1 MHEDLLASVM
11 RSFVEGEVDV
21 LACTTIIESGL
32 DIPAANTIL
41 IHRADTFGLAQLY
54 QLRGRVGRSSRRA
67 YAYLLYRRRER
78 LSDVARKRLQAIF
91 NASELGAG
99 FQIALSDLEIRG
111 AGNIL
116 GAEQH
121 GHVAAVGF
129 DLYTRLLAEAVEE
142 QKAEFEGRP
151 AEIERP
157 GAVVDLPVDAHLPDS
172 YVPDTAQKLE
182 LYRRL
187 GRVRTA
193 GELAAFR
200 QELADRFGPTPQP
213 VLRLLE
219 VVELR
224 MAAEAA
230 GIASISREEGEL
242 VLRLGTLSRTAMVR
256 ALAPMGRDA
265 VRFGTNQ
272 ARIRLP
278 RDSARA
284 WSLAQSLVARLL
296 PAAEEQRE
304 RAAAA
309 QVPH

>member
-1 MHEDLLASVM
+1 M
-11 RSFVEGEVDV
+11 
-21 LACTTIIESGL
+21 
-32 DIPAANTIL
+32 
-41 IHRADTFGLAQLY
+41 
-54 QLRGRVGRSSRRA
+54 
-67 YAYLLYRRRER
+67 
-78 LSDVARKRLQAIF
+78 
-91 NASELGAG
+91 
-99 FQIALSDLEIRG
+99 
-111 AGNIL
+111 
-116 GAEQH
+116 
-121 GHVAAVGF
+121 AAVGF

-172 YVPDTAQKLE
+172 YVPETSQKLD

-187 GRVRTA
+187 GRVHTQ

-200 QELADRFGPTPQP
+200 QELLDRFGPPPQP

-224 MAAEAA
+224 MAAENA

-242 VLRLGTLSRTAMVR
+242 VVRLGTLSRAAAMR
-256 ALAPMGRDA
+256 ALASMGRDV

-278 RDSARA
+278 RDAARS
-284 WSLAQSLVARLL
+284 WSVAQSVVSRLL
-296 PAAEEQRE
+296 PAAEEQQLQRE
-304 RAAAA
+304 RAAAG
-309 QVPH
+309 QSRSE